1 MFGILIQYDYDGDEG
16 PWLAA
21 AEEFVAAIDADPA
34 LHGKFSYRVNVAPD
48 GVGRVHVGEWDSEET
63 LSHLQSQDF
72 FKTFAAKIGEFSG
85 SGPNATR
92 LSLAAETAGG

>member
-21 AEEFVAAIDADPA
+21 VEDFVTAIDGDEE
-34 LHGKFSYRVNVAPD
+34 LRGKFSYRVNIAAD
-48 GVGRVHVGEWDSEET
+48 GVRRVHVGQWDSDET

-72 FKTFAAKIGEFSG
+72 FKQFAAKVGEFSG
-85 SGPNATR
+85 GGPDASR
-92 LSLAAETAGG
+92 MRLAAETTA